1 MKTNTFKYFG
11 LALMAIFMV
20 SFTSCEVEID
30 SFYDDDNN
38 GAGYYNRSADL
49 CSRTWVSFYRDMDGN
64 YCRQEL
70 DFFLDRTGID
80 YIRVEYP
87 NGTVEQY
94 EYNFRW
100 SWENYAQT
108 SIRMSYGPN
117 DVSYLDDV
125 YIGGNRLSGYLDGRN
140 NFVEFQGK

>member
-1 MKTNTFKYFG
+1 MPSGTGF
-11 LALMAIFMV
+11 L
-20 SFTSCEVEID
+20 
-30 SFYDDDNN
+30 
-38 GAGYYNRSADL
+38 
-49 CSRTWVSFYRDMDGN
+49 
-64 YCRQEL
+64 
-70 DFFLDRTGID
+70 LDRTGID

-140 NFVEFQGK
+140 NFVEFQGNDER

>member
-1 MKTNTFKYFG
+1 
-11 LALMAIFMV
+11 MV
-20 SFTSCEVEID
+20 AVEPFTSATA
-30 SFYDDDNN
+30 ST
-38 GAGYYNRSADL
+38 GAF
-49 CSRTWVSFYRDMDGN
+49 WVSFYRDMDGN

-100 SWENYAQT
+100 NWENYAQT

-140 NFVEFQGK
+140 NFVEFQGKR

>member
-1 MKTNTFKYFG
+1 MWK
-11 LALMAIFMV
+11 
-20 SFTSCEVEID
+20 
-30 SFYDDDNN
+30 
-38 GAGYYNRSADL
+38 
-49 CSRTWVSFYRDMDGN
+49 
-64 YCRQEL
+64 
-70 DFFLDRTGID
+70 
-80 YIRVEYP
+80 
-87 NGTVEQY
+87 QY

-140 NFVEFQGK
+140 NFVEFQGKCMKDKTERNRGKKIV

>member
-11 LALMAIFMV
+11 LALMAILMV

-49 CSRTWVSFYRDMDGN
+49 CSRTWVSFYRGM
-64 YCRQEL
+64 
-70 DFFLDRTGID
+70 
-80 YIRVEYP
+80 EYP

-100 SWENYAQT
+100 NWENYAQT